1 MSQLNPTRILCSCTR
16 CSSPRGL
23 TYRARRA
30 NLTCCWTLKVFI
42 FKGDTPHG
50 NGPHSLLDLYLL
62 LHSHFIFTTVLHFS
76 YYT

>member
-23 TYRARRA
+23 TYRAQRA

-42 FKGDTPHG
+42 FKGATPHG
-50 NGPHSLLDLYLL
+50 NVDLTLCW
-62 LHSHFIFTTVLHFS
+62 IFTYYYLGSRS